1 MGSDEAWDNAE
12 ACLVA
17 ALDAFHK
24 PWVVDP
30 GDGAFY
36 GPKIDITLTDALG
49 RHHQTAT
56 IQLDFQLPER
66 FELEIDGAGGSGDK
80 SRPVTSSTP
89 PNHFVVRSLE
99 KHSHGGTLDTPSAEG
114 GSAHPISVLSVR

>member
-1 MGSDEAWDNAE
+1 MGTDTEWENAE

-49 RHHQTAT
+49 RCNPRSNRASARGRWWIASPPARYVLRRTTQSTG
-56 IQLDFQLPER
+56 DLPMR
-66 FELEIDGAGGSGDK
+66 
-80 SRPVTSSTP
+80 
-89 PNHFVVRSLE
+89 
-99 KHSHGGTLDTPSAEG
+99 
-114 GSAHPISVLSVR
+114 

>member
-1 MGSDEAWDNAE
+1 MGTDTEWENAE

-49 RHHQTAT
+49 RCNPPQ
-56 IQLDFQLPER
+56 QPQNL
-66 FELEIDGAGGSGDK
+66 LEDTGGLLR
-80 SRPVTSSTP
+80 RPPVM
-89 PNHFVVRSLE
+89 F
-99 KHSHGGTLDTPSAEG
+99 
-114 GSAHPISVLSVR
+114 